1 MSVSEIRPIAIED
14 ELKSSYLDY
23 AMSVIVSRALPDV
36 RDGLKPVHRRVLFA
50 MHELGNDYN
59 KAYKKSARVV
69 GDVIGKYHPHGDSAV
84 YETIVRMAQDFSLR
98 YQLVDGQG
106 NFGSVDGDSAAAMR
120 YTEVRMRKLTHELL
134 ADLEKD
140 TVEWEDNYDG
150 SERIPQ
156 VMPTRVPNLL
166 INGVTGIA
174 VGMATNMAPH
184 NMTEVVNACLA
195 YANNPNISIEGLMEH
210 ISGPDFPTGGII
222 YGKSGIVDAYRTGKG
237 RLHIRGKYHFE
248 EDQKSGRT
256 TIVFTE
262 IPYQVN
268 KAKTIERIA
277 ELVKEK
283 KLEGI
288 SELRDESDK
297 DGMRIAIDLKR
308 GENAEVIVNNLFQNT
323 QLENSFSI
331 NMVCLDNGQPKLMN
345 LKDIIAAFIRH
356 RQEVVTRRTMFEL
369 RKARE
374 RGHILEGLTV
384 ALANIDAIIETIK
397 TSANPAEARERLQA
411 GEWAGGGVVALLEK
425 AGAVSVR
432 PDEIEGEDPSRPFG
446 LTGEVYR
453 LSPTQ
458 VGAILELR
466 LHRLTGL
473 EQDKLQAEY
482 SEILAQIAEY
492 TAILNDFNLLM
503 NVIREELA
511 LILQQYGDA
520 RKTSIVESRIDFSRE
535 DLIPEEQMVLT
546 VSKTGYAKTQP
557 LSDYA
562 AQRRGGRGKSATS
575 MKEDDYIQ
583 HLIVTSNHAT
593 VLCFTNVGKVYRLKV
608 YEVPQASRGAKG
620 RPMVNLLPLDENETI
635 TAILPVIDA
644 PKKFKERL
652 ADFKAFVKANAAQIQ
667 NNEVINSHYVELEAA
682 LTELEDGADDISDAL
697 RIQLKQICLELSAT
711 DLDDDIINDFA
722 QQAEAVRKNFY
733 VFMATEYGTIK
744 RVELEQFS
752 NVRSNGLRAI
762 ELNGDDTLI
771 GVAITDGEQQIM
783 LFSNEGKAIRFAETD
798 VRSMGRSAKGVRG
811 MRVTIGAAAQAEDAE
826 DADVDSDD
834 EDGSDS
840 ALISRIVSL
849 VVVPETGEVLC
860 ASENGYGKRTPVD
873 DFPTKKRGGKGV
885 IAIKTSER
893 NGQLVGAVAIDETK
907 ELMLISDGGTLV
919 RTRASEV
926 AQTGRNAQGVRLI
939 RLGNEELLVGVVSIE
954 AVEEDDE
961 LLDDASLAA
970 SAEAPSNDE
979 IIDESTENE
988 SDLNDPQED

>member
-1 MSVSEIRPIAIED
+1 MLNW
-14 ELKSSYLDY
+14 LK
-23 AMSVIVSRALPDV
+23 R
-36 RDGLKPVHRRVLFA
+36 
-50 MHELGNDYN
+50 
-59 KAYKKSARVV
+59 
-69 GDVIGKYHPHGDSAV
+69 
-84 YETIVRMAQDFSLR
+84 
-98 YQLVDGQG
+98 
-106 NFGSVDGDSAAAMR
+106 
-120 YTEVRMRKLTHELL
+120 
-134 ADLEKD
+134 
-140 TVEWEDNYDG
+140 
-150 SERIPQ
+150 
-156 VMPTRVPNLL
+156 
-166 INGVTGIA
+166 
-174 VGMATNMAPH
+174 
-184 NMTEVVNACLA
+184 
-195 YANNPNISIEGLMEH
+195 
-210 ISGPDFPTGGII
+210 
-222 YGKSGIVDAYRTGKG
+222 
-237 RLHIRGKYHFE
+237 
-248 EDQKSGRT
+248 
-256 TIVFTE
+256 
-262 IPYQVN
+262 
-268 KAKTIERIA
+268 
-277 ELVKEK
+277 K

-384 ALANIDAIIETIK
+384 ALANIDEIIETIK
-397 TSANPAEARERLQA
+397 TSANPQEARERLQA

-425 AGAVSVR
+425 AGSISIR

-446 LTGEVYR
+446 LAGNVYR
-453 LSPTQ
+453 LSPAQ
-458 VGAILELR
+458 VNAIMELR

-473 EQDKLQAEY
+473 EQDKLHAEY
-482 SEILAQIAEY
+482 SEILATIAEL

-503 NVIREELA
+503 DVIREELA

-520 RKTSIVESRIDFSRE
+520 RKTAIVESRIDFSRE

-608 YEVPQASRGAKG
+608 YDVPQASRGSKG

-635 TAILPVIDA
+635 TAILPVVDA

-652 ADFKAFVKANAAQIQ
+652 ADFKAFVKTNAATLQT
-667 NNEVINSHYVELEAA
+667 NEVINSHYTELEAA
-682 LTELEDGADDISDAL
+682 LTESEDGADDISDAL
-697 RIQLKQICLELSAT
+697 RIQLKQLGLELSTT
-711 DLDDDIINDFA
+711 DLDDEIVNDFA

-733 VFMATEYGTIK
+733 VFMATASGTIK

-762 ELNGDDTLI
+762 ELKEEDTLI

-811 MRVTIGAAAQAEDAE
+811 MRVTFAASIVEDDVE
-826 DADVDSDD
+826 TDVDSDD
-834 EDGSDS
+834 EDTDS
-840 ALISRIVSL
+840 AFISRIVSL

-860 ASENGYGKRTPVD
+860 ACANGYGKRTPVG

-893 NGQLVGAVAIDETK
+893 NGELVGAVSIDESK

-926 AQTGRNAQGVRLI
+926 ATTGRNAQGVRLI
-939 RLGNEELLVGVVSIE
+939 RLGNEEILVGVVSVE
-954 AVEEDDE
+954 AVEEDDFIE
-961 LLDDASLAA
+961 DVEGETSEVETTNVNE
-970 SAEAPSNDE
+970 AEIETDVNPS
-979 IIDESTENE
+979 
-988 SDLNDPQED
+988 ED

>member
-14 ELKSSYLDY
+14 ELKNSYLDY

-36 RDGLKPVHRRVLFA
+36 RDGLKPVHRRVLYA

-120 YTEVRMRKLTHELL
+120 YTEVRMRKLTHEIL

-140 TVEWEDNYDG
+140 TVDWEDNYDG

-156 VMPTRVPNLL
+156 VMPTRIPNLL
-166 INGVTGIA
+166 INGTTGIA

-195 YANNPNISIEGLMEH
+195 YAENPNISIEGLMEY

-222 YGKSGIVDAYRTGKG
+222 YGKAGIVDAYRTGKG

-248 EDQKSGRT
+248 EDQKTGRT

-268 KAKTIERIA
+268 KARTIERIA

-308 GENAEVIVNNLFQNT
+308 GENAEVVVNNLFQNT

-345 LKDIIAAFIRH
+345 LKDIVAAFIRH

-411 GEWAGGGVVALLEK
+411 GEWAAGNVIALLEK
-425 AGAVSVR
+425 AGSVSVR
-432 PDEIEGEDPSRPFG
+432 PDEIEGEDPNRPFG
-446 LTGEVYR
+446 LDGQIYR
-453 LSPTQ
+453 LSPAQ

-482 SEILAQIAEY
+482 TEILGQITEL

-503 NVIREELA
+503 AVIKEELA

-520 RKTSIVESRIDFSRE
+520 RRTAIVESRIDFSRE
-535 DLIPEEQMVLT
+535 DLIPEEQVVLT

-593 VLCFTNVGKVYRLKV
+593 VLCFTNVGKVYRLRV
-608 YEVPQASRGAKG
+608 FEVPQASRGSKG
-620 RPMVNLLPLDENETI
+620 RPMVNLLPLDADETI

-652 ADFKAFVKANAAQIQ
+652 AEFKNFVRSNVATLRENSIIDAHYEALKA
-667 NNEVINSHYVELEAA
+667 SFDELAEDAD
-682 LTELEDGADDISDAL
+682 ELSDAL
-697 RIQLKQICLELSAT
+697 RKQLKELGVELSAT
-711 DLDDDIINDFA
+711 DLDNETVVEFA
-722 QQAEAVRKNFY
+722 DLAEKMRKNFF
-733 VFMATEYGTIK
+733 VFMATASGTVK

-762 ELNGDDTLI
+762 ELKEEDTLI

-783 LFSNEGKAIRFAETD
+783 LFSNEGKAIRFSETD
-798 VRSMGRSAKGVRG
+798 ARVMGRTAKGVRG
-811 MRVTIGAAAQAEDAE
+811 MRVTLAAAQTED
-826 DADVDSDD
+826 DVETDTDSDD
-834 EDGSDS
+834 EESSDS
-840 ALISRIVSL
+840 NVASRIVSL

-860 ASENGYGKRTPVD
+860 ASANGYGKRTPVD

-893 NGQLVGAVAIDETK
+893 NGELVGAVAIDESK

-926 AQTGRNAQGVRLI
+926 ARTGRNAQGVRLI
-939 RLGNEELLVGVVSIE
+939 RLGNEEILVGVVAVE
-954 AVEEDDE
+954 AVEVEDDI
-961 LLDDASLAA
+961 LDASIETTEETVVDEVNVDA
-970 SAEAPSNDE
+970 SENTTDTNTSN
-979 IIDESTENE
+979 
-988 SDLNDPQED
+988 ED

>member
-1 MSVSEIRPIAIED
+1 
-14 ELKSSYLDY
+14 L
-23 AMSVIVSRALPDV
+23 
-36 RDGLKPVHRRVLFA
+36 
-50 MHELGNDYN
+50 
-59 KAYKKSARVV
+59 
-69 GDVIGKYHPHGDSAV
+69 
-84 YETIVRMAQDFSLR
+84 
-98 YQLVDGQG
+98 
-106 NFGSVDGDSAAAMR
+106 
-120 YTEVRMRKLTHELL
+120 
-134 ADLEKD
+134 
-140 TVEWEDNYDG
+140 
-150 SERIPQ
+150 
-156 VMPTRVPNLL
+156 
-166 INGVTGIA
+166 
-174 VGMATNMAPH
+174 
-184 NMTEVVNACLA
+184 
-195 YANNPNISIEGLMEH
+195 
-210 ISGPDFPTGGII
+210 
-222 YGKSGIVDAYRTGKG
+222 
-237 RLHIRGKYHFE
+237 
-248 EDQKSGRT
+248 
-256 TIVFTE
+256 
-262 IPYQVN
+262 
-268 KAKTIERIA
+268 
-277 ELVKEK
+277 
-283 KLEGI
+283 
-288 SELRDESDK
+288 
-297 DGMRIAIDLKR
+297 
-308 GENAEVIVNNLFQNT
+308 
-323 QLENSFSI
+323 
-331 NMVCLDNGQPKLMN
+331 
-345 LKDIIAAFIRH
+345 
-356 RQEVVTRRTMFEL
+356 
-369 RKARE
+369 
-374 RGHILEGLTV
+374 
-384 ALANIDAIIETIK
+384 
-397 TSANPAEARERLQA
+397 
-411 GEWAGGGVVALLEK
+411 ALLEK
-425 AGAVSVR
+425 AGSVSVR

-446 LTGEVYR
+446 LDGEIYR

-458 VGAILELR
+458 VNAIMELR

-473 EQDKLQAEY
+473 EQDKLHAEY
-482 SEILAQIAEY
+482 SEILSQIAEL

-546 VSKTGYAKTQP
+546 VSKSGYAKTQP

-583 HLIVTSNHAT
+583 HLIVTSSHAT

-652 ADFKAFVKANAAQIQ
+652 AAFKAFVKANAAQLQ
-667 NNEVINSHYVELEAA
+667 ANEVINAHFAELEAA
-682 LTELEDGADDISDAL
+682 LTESEDGADDISDVL
-697 RIQLKQICLELSAT
+697 RIQLKQLGLELSAT

-811 MRVTIGAAAQAEDAE
+811 MRVTIGAAAQLEENDE
-826 DADVDSDD
+826 TEIESDD

-893 NGQLVGAVAIDETK
+893 NGQLVGAVAIDASK

-954 AVEEDDE
+954 AVEEDE
-961 LLDDASLAA
+961 FVEATEGAESLV
-970 SAEAPSNDE
+970 AETDVAV
-979 IIDESTENE
+979 ENE
-988 SDLNDPQED
+988 QVEKDGENSVEE

>member
-69 GDVIGKYHPHGDSAV
+69 GDVIGKYHPHGDLAV

-184 NMTEVVNACLA
+184 NMTEVINACLA
-195 YANNPNISIEGLMEH
+195 YANNPQISIEGLMEH

-248 EDQKSGRT
+248 EDQKTNRT

-345 LKDIIAAFIRH
+345 LKDIIAAFVRH

-384 ALANIDAIIETIK
+384 ALANIDQIIETIK
-397 TSANPAEARERLQA
+397 TSANPSEARERLQA
-411 GEWAGGGVVALLEK
+411 GEWAGGGVAALLEK

-432 PDEIEGEDPSRPFG
+432 PDEIEGEDKSRPFG
-446 LTGEVYR
+446 IDGDIYR

-492 TAILNDFNLLM
+492 TATLNDFNLLM

-546 VSKTGYAKTQP
+546 VSKSGYAKTQP

-620 RPMVNLLPLDENETI
+620 RPMVNLLPLDESETI
-635 TAILPVIDA
+635 TAILPVVDA

-652 ADFKAFVKANAAQIQ
+652 ADFKAFVKANGAQLQ
-667 NNEVINSHYVELEAA
+667 TNEVINGHFVELEAA
-682 LTELEDGADDISDAL
+682 LAESEDGADDLSDSL
-697 RIQLKQICLELSAT
+697 RIQLKQLGLELSTT
-711 DLDDDIINDFA
+711 DLDDEIINDFA

-811 MRVTIGAAAQAEDAE
+811 MRVTIGAAAQAEDAD
-826 DADVDSDD
+826 DAEVDSDD
-834 EDGSDS
+834 EDNSDS
-840 ALISRIVSL
+840 TLISRIVSL

-919 RTRASEV
+919 RTRAAEV

-939 RLGNEELLVGVVSIE
+939 RLGNDELLVGVVSIE
-954 AVEEDDE
+954 AVEEDDTFE
-961 LLDDASLAA
+961 EVDAIETEQLVGDSTIM
-970 SAEAPSNDE
+970 DQ
-979 IIDESTENE
+979 TENE
-988 SDLNDPQED
+988 SDLNEPED